1 MRTLLLLCVA
11 TFFFCIPANLL
22 AAESI
27 RVASTTSTLHSG
39 LIDYLFPLFTK
50 SSGIEIEL
58 TTVGTG
64 EALELGKNGKVD
76 AVLVHA
82 EDMEKQLV
90 EEGFFIDREDVM
102 YNDFIILGPK
112 NDPAGINNSSNV
124 PEAFRKIRNTK
135 SPFISRGDNS
145 GVNMRENRLWASSGR
160 MPSRSNK
167 WYVSTG
173 KGQQECIRLAAEKGA
188 YTITDRATWLA
199 MEDRDTLQLA
209 ILVEG
214 DKALFNQYGVM
225 IVNPSMHR
233 GIDYRLAMN
242 FVIWLTSKEGQKAIG
257 DFTDN
262 QGNRLFTPNAR

>member
-1 MRTLLLLCVA
+1 MRKLLLLFVA
-11 TFFFCIPANLL
+11 TIFFSIPSNLM
-22 AAESI
+22 AVESI

-50 SSGIEIEL
+50 SSGVEIEL
-58 TTVGTG
+58 TIAGTG
-64 EALELGKNGKVD
+64 EVLELGKNGEVD

-102 YNDFIILGPK
+102 YNDFVILGPMD
-112 NDPAGINNSSNV
+112 DPAGIKNSPAVSD
-124 PEAFRKIRNTK
+124 ALQKIRNTK

-173 KGQQECIRLAAEKGA
+173 KGQQECIRLAAAKGA
-188 YTITDRATWLA
+188 YTISDRATWLA
-199 MEDRDTLQLA
+199 MEDRNTLQLA

-214 DKALFNQYGVM
+214 DEALFNQYGVM

-242 FVIWLTSKEGQKAIG
+242 FVIWLTSQEGQKAIG
-257 DFTDN
+257 DFTDSH
-262 QGNRLFTPNAR
+262 GNRLFTPNAR

>member
-1 MRTLLLLCVA
+1 MRKLLLFFVA
-11 TFFFCIPANLL
+11 TFFLYIPASLI

-27 RVASTTSTLHSG
+27 RVASTTSTMHSG

-50 SSGIEIEL
+50 SSGIAVEL
-58 TTVGTG
+58 TTVDTG

-82 EDMEKQLV
+82 ADMEKQLV

-102 YNDFIILGPK
+102 YNDFVILGPES
-112 NDPAGINNSSNV
+112 DPAGIKHTPAVS
-124 PEAFRKIRNTK
+124 EALRKIRNTK
-135 SPFISRGDNS
+135 SLFISRGDNS
-145 GVNMRENRLWASSGR
+145 GVNMRENRLWASSGK
-160 MPSRSNK
+160 MPSRSHK
-167 WYVSTG
+167 WYLSTG
-173 KGQQECIRLAAEKGA
+173 KGQQECIHLAAEKQA
-188 YTITDRATWLA
+188 YTISDRATWLA
-199 MEDRDTLQLA
+199 MENRDTLQLG
-209 ILVEG
+209 ILFEG
-214 DKALFNQYGVM
+214 DEALFNQYGVM

-242 FVIWLTSKEGQKAIG
+242 FVIWLTSQEGQKAIG